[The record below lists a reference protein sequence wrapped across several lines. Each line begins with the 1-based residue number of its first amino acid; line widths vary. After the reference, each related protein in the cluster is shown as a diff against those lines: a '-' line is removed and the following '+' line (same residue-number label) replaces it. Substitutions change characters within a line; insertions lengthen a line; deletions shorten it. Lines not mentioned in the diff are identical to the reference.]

1 MKNRAM
7 DRAWFGAYSAAV
19 LTVAMGTAFAAKPP
33 CRCSRSSNFAES
45 D

>member
-19 LTVAMGTAFAAKPP
+19 LTVAIGNGVCRKAALPVFEKQ
-33 CRCSRSSNFAES
+33 
-45 D
+45 